1 MMQQKAVL
9 MNDMDTAKI
18 IMALYKPNE
27 MKHFGR
33 YVKNFSRTL
42 WDQDCMEIVEKG
54 NIAKFLQNDDLKK
67 ILVSTYPK
75 TLVQASPYDK
85 IWGIGLRK
93 DDPRAWNK
101 STWLGKNLLGEILTR
116 VRDKLREEN

>member
-1 MMQQKAVL
+1 M
-9 MNDMDTAKI
+9 
-18 IMALYKPNE
+18 
-27 MKHFGR
+27 
-33 YVKNFSRTL
+33 YVNIQYQLVSFYNFQFS
-42 WDQDCMEIVEKG
+42 
-54 NIAKFLQNDDLKK
+54 QNDDLKT
-67 ILVSTYPK
+67 ILFSTYPK
-75 TLVQASPYDK
+75 TLVEASPYDK